1 MKLIN
6 EEILKGLQKDY
17 PKGTR
22 IQLVRMDDEQ
32 APPMG
37 TKGTVSGVDDAGSI
51 MVSWDN
57 GSHLSVIYGEDEV
70 VKLTTVCYN
79 ITSKVYVE
87 VKADTTSNME
97 EEAEDILANM
107 DFGVSEDI
115 EWEKGEK
122 R

>member
-1 MKLIN
+1 MKFVK
-6 EEILKGLQKDY
+6 EETLEKLRKDY
-17 PKGTR
+17 PMGTR
-22 IQLVRMDDEQ
+22 VKLVRMDDVL
-32 APPMG
+32 PIG
-37 TKGTVSGVDDAGSI
+37 TKGTVLGVDDAGSI

-79 ITSKVYVE
+79 ITSKVYIE

-115 EWEKGEK
+115 EWEKENEDE
-122 R
+122 

>member
-1 MKLIN
+1 MKFVK
-6 EEILKGLQKDY
+6 EETLEKLRKDY
-17 PKGTR
+17 PMGTR
-22 IQLVRMDDEQ
+22 VKLVRMDDEQ
-32 APPMG
+32 APPME
-37 TKGTVSGVDDAGSI
+37 TKGTVLGVDDAGSI

-115 EWEKGEK
+115 EWKKGEK